1 MIVHYG
7 VHLISTT
14 RMKIDQ
20 ADRQRL
26 VRSVRVIMSLR
37 TTFLH
42 EAALDDR
49 DPQAGMV
56 SENDFGSFRMRD
68 IRSRAWSLIGQ

>member
-1 MIVHYG
+1 MN
-7 VHLISTT
+7 
-14 RMKIDQ
+14 IDQ

-42 EAALDDR
+42 EAALDDL

-56 SENDFGSFRMRD
+56 SESDLGSFRMRD